1 MQSAILSGGG
11 EPAGNET
18 VIGSGPNAL
27 LCRSFAGRRYL
38 EPDDQLTLEWSG
50 SFMRYHAA
58 MMRTVCIGEV
68 PPAMRAMHAACEE
81 ALEACEAA
89 LVPGKP
95 MADVYDAHAT
105 VFDAHGFHDARLQAC
120 GYHMGVA
127 YPPIWVEHPMFY
139 AGNTLEMKVGHAV
152 FLHMILMDSAAG
164 RAMTLGHSLI
174 LAETGAE
181 RLSRHGTGLLS
192 A

>member
-1 MQSAILSGGG
+1 
-11 EPAGNET
+11 
-18 VIGSGPNAL
+18 
-27 LCRSFAGRRYL
+27 
-38 EPDDQLTLEWSG
+38 
-50 SFMRYHAA
+50 
-58 MMRTVCIGEV
+58 
-68 PPAMRAMHAACEE
+68 MHAACEQ

-89 LVPGKP
+89 LKPGRP
-95 MADVYDAHAT
+95 MSDVYDAHAR
-105 VFDAHGFHDARLQAC
+105 VFDAHGFQDARLQAC
-120 GYHMGVA
+120 GYHMGIA

-139 AGNTLEMKVGHAV
+139 AGNTLEMQAGHAV

-174 LAETGAE
+174 LTETGAE